1 MRRLMM
7 VKGGLAMKY
16 LLAVSALLLMASSAS
31 AQDGWTKEEQEAG
44 VKRYEFTRRVPAGK
58 PRVLEDAIYLNA
70 DCTIIEDIETT
81 ITKEP
86 QHGSATIETHQRN
99 PSYPKDS
106 VRAKCNERKVKSQQL
121 IYKPA
126 LNFIGD
132 DEFEVEVLGSNGM
145 VSQYTYHVKVVGP
158 SKGGRTDLRP

>member
-1 MRRLMM
+1 
-7 VKGGLAMKY
+7 MKY

-86 QHGSATIETHQRN
+86 APSTAARQSRPTSAIRVT
-99 PSYPKDS
+99 
-106 VRAKCNERKVKSQQL
+106 RKTRCARS
-121 IYKPA
+121 A
-126 LNFIGD
+126 M
-132 DEFEVEVLGSNGM
+132 SA
-145 VSQYTYHVKVVGP
+145 
-158 SKGGRTDLRP
+158 R

>member
-1 MRRLMM
+1 LHHYRRYRDDDHER
-7 VKGGLAMKY
+7 A
-16 LLAVSALLLMASSAS
+16 
-31 AQDGWTKEEQEAG
+31 
-44 VKRYEFTRRVPAGK
+44 R
-58 PRVLEDAIYLNA
+58 
-70 DCTIIEDIETT
+70 
-81 ITKEP
+81 P

-126 LNFIGD
+126 LNLIGD

-145 VSQYTYHVKVVGP
+145 VSQYTYHIKVVGP

>member
-1 MRRLMM
+1 
-7 VKGGLAMKY
+7 MKY

-86 QHGSATIETHQRN
+86 STAARQSRPTSAIRVT
-99 PSYPKDS
+99 
-106 VRAKCNERKVKSQQL
+106 RKTRCARS
-121 IYKPA
+121 A
-126 LNFIGD
+126 M
-132 DEFEVEVLGSNGM
+132 SA
-145 VSQYTYHVKVVGP
+145 
-158 SKGGRTDLRP
+158 R